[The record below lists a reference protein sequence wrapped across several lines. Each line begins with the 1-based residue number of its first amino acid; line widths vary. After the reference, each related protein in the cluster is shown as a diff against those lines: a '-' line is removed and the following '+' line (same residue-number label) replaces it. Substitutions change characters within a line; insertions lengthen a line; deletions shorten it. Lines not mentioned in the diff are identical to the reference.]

1 MKRVLFLCTG
11 NTCRS
16 PMAEGLL
23 RAKLEENGIEAE
35 VNSAGLAAEEG
46 MPASENS
53 VLVCKERG
61 VDLSAHRSKVLTYE
75 MLRECDLIYCMT
87 RGQASSLIM
96 AAPFAAGKVNVL
108 EPEVP
113 DPYGGDIDRYRRA
126 RDTIEA
132 ALPAVLEKLRCAAE

>member
-87 RGQASSLIM
+87 RGQASSLIV
-96 AAPFAAGKVNVL
+96 AAPCDQGFHTIV
-108 EPEVP
+108 EPEP
-113 DPYGGDIDRYRRA
+113 FLSTTIRRPSFGS
-126 RDTIEA
+126 TTWTC
-132 ALPAVLEKLRCAAE
+132 AVEV

>member
-75 MLRECDLIYCMT
+75 MLRECDLIYW
-87 RGQASSLIM
+87 GQASSLIV